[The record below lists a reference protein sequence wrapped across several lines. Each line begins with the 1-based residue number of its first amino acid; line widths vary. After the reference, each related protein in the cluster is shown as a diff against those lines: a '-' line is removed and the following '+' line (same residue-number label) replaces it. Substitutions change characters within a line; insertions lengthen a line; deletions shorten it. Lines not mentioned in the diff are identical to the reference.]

1 MPGRF
6 SHRPPDSRS
15 FLHALR
21 QYLQARNRHETAALL
36 DGASCAITP
45 SSAFSADRWNALSTT
60 VTIYVPGERLA
71 QFPGKVRKEL
81 WLAADAV
88 LPKDAGLDVEQIV
101 ISPVLQ
107 SPRLEEPLGLNAG
120 MLAGQGPIDHDGLR
134 FRSCAE
140 TRIHDALKRHPVLF
154 FPNAA
159 AVFGGDLEGKKR
171 EADFLVCSGGK
182 WGMLEVMGEPYHPP
196 VTAMRDHER
205 ARSFKD
211 FGLRVIE
218 FYDAARCLREPE
230 MVVDDFLR
238 RLENS

>member
-1 MPGRF
+1 MDPAERQRAV
-6 SHRPPDSRS
+6 RPAARPDVP
-15 FLHALR
+15 
-21 QYLQARNRHETAALL
+21 QALL
-36 DGASCAITP
+36 
-45 SSAFSADRWNALSTT
+45 
-60 VTIYVPGERLA
+60 PGNQRGH
-71 QFPGKVRKEL
+71 PGG
-81 WLAADAV
+81 V
-88 LPKDAGLDVEQIV
+88 LVEQRALLGR
-101 ISPVLQ
+101 PVQ
-107 SPRLEEPLGLNAG
+107 PHPEG